1 MMKLMLIVF
10 FLSLPGFPAMGQMQC
25 QEVYQKSLPSL
36 ARLNEILDGV
46 EVALEALSQ
55 QSFKATKQEVLE
67 FGRADSSFKSLRYF
81 EGDHTSA
88 ITRLWALIM
97 KEAFHSRTLENQEN
111 LSRAEQLYDQYSEI
125 FKAKPPV
132 AQLMGLAK
140 KNKSSYQGKVGLI
153 EVLKMYS
160 LVVSQALGRD
170 YNLLKQDGL
179 FDLFGVKTRRELEEK
194 VRDNENE
201 YSAFIQRI
209 QEFIVQKSVRNLGH
223 VEQDLVTH
231 FFKDPHARPFTV
243 QDRSFFQRNGS
254 YEEVQA
260 LIIQLRLSAAQQEMY
275 LNDLLILK
283 NGHPQNNEGA
293 RRQQHRM
300 NALVLMR
307 AAEEVYGQL
316 SFIYNR
322 RLESGFFDYHSYIQL
337 RQLIEGAET
346 ARVIVEEKM
355 SDYVDRSDALNA
367 RIEEALE
374 TLGTIARRHPDRQQE
389 ADALRETLNSL
400 EVRDFERNLD
410 RRSQEVFKIEMQ
422 IDRVREEIATQRR
435 RESIEDFYDLNN
447 RWQRLIPDK
456 TYNLDGVDYSKVS
469 FTADVISHFSANP
482 LLGARYLA
490 ALTKSYV
497 AIKKESGLRR
507 FPSIH
512 PEMRDIKII
521 RRHGKI
527 RIVGRLVGDTI
538 HFFYVY
544 ASEKPYTNRQMEKIV
559 DQFRP

>member
-1 MMKLMLIVF
+1 MKLISIVF
-10 FLSLPGFPAMGQMQC
+10 LLSLPGFHALGQSRC
-25 QEVYQKSLPSL
+25 QEIYQKPAPSP

-46 EVALEALSQ
+46 EIALEALSQ
-55 QSFKATKQEVLE
+55 QSFRASKQEVLE

-88 ITRLWALIM
+88 ITRLWSLIM
-97 KEAFHSRTLENQEN
+97 KQAFHSRTLETQEN
-111 LSRAEQLYDQYSEI
+111 VARAEQLYNQYRDI
-125 FKAKPPV
+125 FKAKAPL
-132 AQLMGLAK
+132 AQLLGLAK
-140 KNKSSYQGKVGLI
+140 KNKSSYQGKVGLV

-160 LVVSQALGRD
+160 LVVSQALGRE
-170 YNLLKQDGL
+170 YNLLKQEDL
-179 FDLFGVKTRRELEEK
+179 FDLFGVKTRKELEEK
-194 VRDNENE
+194 VQVNENE
-201 YSAFIQRI
+201 YSAFLERI
-209 QEFIVQKSVRNLGH
+209 QEFVVQKSVRNVGH

-231 FFKDPHARPFTV
+231 FFKDPHARPFTA
-243 QDRSFFQRNGS
+243 QDRSFFQRNSS
-254 YEEVQA
+254 YEEVQG
-260 LIIQLRLSAAQQEMY
+260 LVIQLRLPAAQQEAY

-283 NGHPQNNEGA
+283 NALSNHGEGA

-300 NALVLMR
+300 NALLLMR
-307 AAEEVYGQL
+307 AAEEVYGHIP
-316 SFIYNR
+316 FIYTR
-322 RLESGFFDYHSYIQL
+322 KLQSGFFDYHSYIQL

-355 SDYVDRSDALNA
+355 SDYLDRSDALNA

-374 TLGTIARRHPDRQQE
+374 TLGTIARRHPEREPETE
-389 ADALRETLNSL
+389 AWRETLNSL

-410 RRSQEVFKIEMQ
+410 RRSQEVFRIEMQ

-435 RESIEDFYDLNN
+435 RDSIEDFYDLNN
-447 RWQRLIPDK
+447 RWQRLIPAK
-456 TYNLDGVDYSKVS
+456 TYNLEGVDYTKVA

-559 DQFRP
+559 DHFEP